1 MTSKNLEPIAI
12 IGIGAIMPGALSK
25 QEFWQ
30 NITAGKSSIT
40 EVPKTHW
47 DPALFYDPDHK
58 AKDKTYSKIG
68 GFIQG
73 FQFNSLKYRIPP
85 QIAKQ
90 MDTVQCLAIET
101 SMMALEDSGYDK
113 KEFDRTRTAVIIGN
127 AMGGI
132 KQEYSNTRINR
143 ELYYDMIKKTPS
155 FSKLDQATQD
165 AIINETEV
173 KVDEFFPP
181 ITEDTMPGELA
192 NVIAGRVANVLNVN
206 GTNFTVDAAC
216 ATSIAAADQA
226 INGLRMGNYDMV
238 ICGGVDQMMSA
249 AAFIKFSK
257 IGALSADGSYA
268 FDARANGF
276 VMAEGAGMMI
286 LKRLSDAQ
294 RDGDNIYC
302 TIRAIGAS
310 SDGKGKGITAPNP
323 KGQKFAVEKCFE
335 QLDYS
340 PADVQLMEAHG
351 TATKVG
357 DKVEVDTLNETF
369 GKEAQPGSI
378 WLGSVKSQIGH
389 AKAAAGVAAM
399 IKVACAIKEKT
410 LPPSI
415 NFETPN
421 PNIDWSTTPFKVIT
435 KAQSWETGDKLRR
448 GNISSFGFGG
458 TNFHA
463 ALEEYNPNMKP
474 IVKVANHSIKKEEST
489 QNTQDMN
496 LKVEGE
502 KLQSDFLVF
511 SADTKEELNKEMET
525 FATNIPED
533 DKFLPKLS
541 YHNHTQPKKAFAVA
555 IVAENTKKLKE
566 KIAFFVKTANTKD
579 IWNEQI
585 LHFKLKGIYP
595 FNPNSIKP
603 KVGFIFPGQGSQYVD
618 MMKDLASK
626 YKIVQDTF
634 DEADRILKEAIDTTL
649 TEVIWSL
656 PGESKEKLEER
667 ENAIKQTQM
676 TQPAVLTAD
685 VAMMR
690 LLSSFGIAPD
700 LVIGHSLGEYAAC
713 VAAGVLDFPNG
724 LKAVTTRAKAMTN
737 IKVDDPGKM
746 ASIGTHWEK
755 VAPELEKIDGYVI
768 VANKN
773 CPIQTVIAGEK
784 EPVEKAVEI
793 FTKKGIQSVIIP
805 VSHAFHSEVVKP
817 ASPAYREF
825 LNTLEIGVPRI
836 PITSNIDAKLYPT
849 EPEAVKDVMVR
860 QLISSVEWMKQLED
874 MYSRGVRLF
883 VECGPKRVMSA
894 LAASTLSDKKDIRV
908 LSSNHPKKGGIV
920 ELNDLF
926 ANLTAAGI
934 EVDWSKT
941 DINSQNSMH
950 NPAFRNWVVGEKKI
964 EQTEPVKTTV
974 EEQPMNNDSVVI
986 SGIAAGTPG
995 SWDKV
1000 FRDGNLDEILQGKN
1014 LIEPIS
1020 KEKQQKQIDKNI
1032 EYIVKSSVGNH
1043 RIEKLTSVEQAI
1055 KLLGQGGAFDLVK
1068 EFGLPERWEKSMD
1081 HTFKLAIG
1089 AGILALKNAG
1099 IPLVAYY
1106 KPTSTGSY
1114 LPDGFGLP
1122 PSMIDDTGV
1131 IFTTA
1136 FPCIDSVVKEVSEV
1150 LHYQLGTK
1158 NKEEIYNFYTNIID
1172 KIPSEEH
1179 KKEVNIWFAE
1189 NFAKY
1194 DNKNIRVFSQDFLL
1208 KVIPIAHSHFC
1219 QWIRA
1224 KGPATSLSG
1233 ACSSTAQAISVAED
1247 WLKVGRAK
1255 RVIIIGAD
1263 DISNDTLQEWLMAG
1277 FLSSGAAT
1285 REGEISKAAIPFD
1298 KRRNGMVIGMGA
1310 VGLVVEKESG
1320 TNERGMKPL
1329 AKLLNT
1335 EIVNSAFHPTRLDIN
1350 HVSQVMDRLMSR
1362 TEKQYG
1368 LNRSAMAKE
1377 MVFISHET
1385 YTPARGGSASAEVH
1399 ALKTTFKDNVKDV
1412 IVSNVKGFT
1421 GHTMGAGLEDVI
1433 AVHCLN
1439 TGQIPPIANYKEPDP
1454 ELAGITLSQGGNY
1467 DFKYALRLAA
1477 GFGSQLAMTLTERM
1491 WKKGEPRTFDEN
1503 LYKNWLKEIS
1513 GQQNPEVEVVKNT
1526 LRVKDDFKAGTKPSV
1541 VMVGSQAFVDKAT
1554 VGSAPVASAP
1564 APTPAPVE
1572 AKPEPVVAPAP
1583 QPAPAVQTSSPT
1595 TSMSEEEI
1603 TKKVITMIAEKT
1615 GYPEDM
1621 LEIDLDMEADLGI
1634 DTVKQAELFAT
1645 MRDSYGINREDGLQL
1660 KDYPTIRHCV
1670 KFVMDNIGGTQA
1682 SVPQPQPTTPSVQ
1695 KSEPQVEKPIT
1706 QPTAT
1711 STPAPTGGAD
1721 EAEVTKKVV
1730 AMIAEKTGYPEDM
1743 LEIDLDM
1750 EADLGIDTV
1759 KQADLFATMRDSYG
1773 INREDGLQ
1781 LKDYPT
1787 IRHCVKFVM
1796 DNIGGAT
1803 TPAPTPAPTPSVQKS
1818 EPQVE
1823 KPITQPTAT
1832 STPAP
1837 TGGADE
1843 AEITKKVVSMIAEK
1857 TGYPEDMLEIDL
1869 DMEADLGIDTVKQ
1882 AELFA
1887 TMRDSYGIN
1896 REDGLQLKDYPTIR
1910 HCVKFVM
1917 DNIGG
1922 AKEEA
1927 HAPTQEAPAPQP
1939 EVAPTPAPVE
1949 AKPETVEE
1957 APVKESE
1964 ENLEAYVSKKLRY
1977 VPTLVDAPLQDKADR
1992 KLSTERQVLIFGDN
2006 LATIKAHERELK
2018 DRKIPCHVFTSL
2030 KSRSK
2035 NTTIVNWSSLE
2046 ETTSIMQDYVKENP
2060 GTQGII
2066 YLLGANIKKFDKKVS
2081 AHDEL
2086 TEYTMPLFS
2095 ACRVFEKDLKNRDDA
2110 DTFIAVA
2117 TKIDGAFAYSN
2128 SEEDFNPIVASL
2140 IGTVQCLRK
2149 DMHELTGCVTKLIDF
2164 EPDTP
2169 VQRLA
2174 KTLMEE
2180 VINGDMRLMIA
2191 TKDDK
2196 RGTILSLPIRLSKD
2210 KKHFDLNKDKTVIL
2224 TGAGRSLGAMFATK
2238 IAKQYK
2244 AKLII
2249 LDIIDMPEKTSLWAK
2264 MNQTELDA
2272 LKAQMWTDMKAD
2284 TTKKATPLMLTREF
2298 AKITDAIGLYK
2309 TLNEL
2314 KSYGSEVDYYF
2325 CDVLNKSMVK
2335 EVFTKIKTKHGKADV
2350 MAHFAGFEKSK
2361 LVNEK
2366 DIAEFYRTFDIKA
2379 TSAKDFYAL
2388 NIIKDSGAWVM
2399 ISSIASKFGNL
2410 GQSDYAAANDYISK
2424 LGIMLHRKGIRAFSI
2439 NMSALAN
2446 IGMGIRPGV
2455 LEFLKSQGLEFV
2467 LPEDGMQLLLDEL
2480 VYGKVPE
2487 IVLAST
2493 LGKLDWDKQLRID
2506 YEEEIEGEDN
2516 DKEED
2521 KDDKGSN
2528 DPQPLKETEEPE
2540 ESKPEEKKPE
2550 PAKKEVK
2557 KEDKP
2562 KKISLSDAEHML
2574 ENVLD
2579 FEKDKMVSSK
2589 KTFSIEEDP
2598 YLKDHSIGGTPYVP
2612 GVMGIETFVELASK
2626 LKGKRQMGIE
2636 DVHFHLPIKL
2646 LRERP
2651 QEVRI
2656 KAEAKDKTVEME
2668 IESDFINSKGIKM
2681 GNTRKHFTA
2690 RVLKDAS
2697 SKWGEIE
2704 KPKVS
2709 FKDEFK
2715 FTAKDIYK
2723 IYFHGPSFQVLEGIF
2738 SVDEKLSLGVFKQ
2751 PEAPLWDED
2760 KPLLAYPMLI
2770 EAMFQTCGFRDLH
2783 IENRMTLPDSIG
2795 KVIVHKTDALPER
2808 LFTMAIYRGKNI
2820 EGKSI
2825 YDAYAFDESGD
2836 VWLEIE
2842 DYHMIGQ

>member
-849 EPEAVKDVMVR
+849 EPEAVK
-860 QLISSVEWMKQLED
+860 
-874 MYSRGVRLF
+874 
-883 VECGPKRVMSA
+883 
-894 LAASTLSDKKDIRV
+894 
-908 LSSNHPKKGGIV
+908 
-920 ELNDLF
+920 
-926 ANLTAAGI
+926 
-934 EVDWSKT
+934 
-941 DINSQNSMH
+941 
-950 NPAFRNWVVGEKKI
+950 
-964 EQTEPVKTTV
+964 
-974 EEQPMNNDSVVI
+974 
-986 SGIAAGTPG
+986 
-995 SWDKV
+995 
-1000 FRDGNLDEILQGKN
+1000 
-1014 LIEPIS
+1014 
-1020 KEKQQKQIDKNI
+1020 
-1032 EYIVKSSVGNH
+1032 
-1043 RIEKLTSVEQAI
+1043 
-1055 KLLGQGGAFDLVK
+1055 
-1068 EFGLPERWEKSMD
+1068 
-1081 HTFKLAIG
+1081 
-1089 AGILALKNAG
+1089 
-1099 IPLVAYY
+1099 
-1106 KPTSTGSY
+1106 
-1114 LPDGFGLP
+1114 
-1122 PSMIDDTGV
+1122 
-1131 IFTTA
+1131 
-1136 FPCIDSVVKEVSEV
+1136 
-1150 LHYQLGTK
+1150 
-1158 NKEEIYNFYTNIID
+1158 
-1172 KIPSEEH
+1172 
-1179 KKEVNIWFAE
+1179 
-1189 NFAKY
+1189 
-1194 DNKNIRVFSQDFLL
+1194 
-1208 KVIPIAHSHFC
+1208 
-1219 QWIRA
+1219 
-1224 KGPATSLSG
+1224 
-1233 ACSSTAQAISVAED
+1233 
-1247 WLKVGRAK
+1247 
-1255 RVIIIGAD
+1255 
-1263 DISNDTLQEWLMAG
+1263 
-1277 FLSSGAAT
+1277 
-1285 REGEISKAAIPFD
+1285 
-1298 KRRNGMVIGMGA
+1298 
-1310 VGLVVEKESG
+1310 
-1320 TNERGMKPL
+1320 
-1329 AKLLNT
+1329 
-1335 EIVNSAFHPTRLDIN
+1335 
-1350 HVSQVMDRLMSR
+1350 
-1362 TEKQYG
+1362 
-1368 LNRSAMAKE
+1368 
-1377 MVFISHET
+1377 
-1385 YTPARGGSASAEVH
+1385 
-1399 ALKTTFKDNVKDV
+1399 
-1412 IVSNVKGFT
+1412 
-1421 GHTMGAGLEDVI
+1421 
-1433 AVHCLN
+1433 
-1439 TGQIPPIANYKEPDP
+1439 
-1454 ELAGITLSQGGNY
+1454 
-1467 DFKYALRLAA
+1467 
-1477 GFGSQLAMTLTERM
+1477 
-1491 WKKGEPRTFDEN
+1491 
-1503 LYKNWLKEIS
+1503 
-1513 GQQNPEVEVVKNT
+1513 
-1526 LRVKDDFKAGTKPSV
+1526 
-1541 VMVGSQAFVDKAT
+1541 
-1554 VGSAPVASAP
+1554 
-1564 APTPAPVE
+1564 
-1572 AKPEPVVAPAP
+1572 
-1583 QPAPAVQTSSPT
+1583 
-1595 TSMSEEEI
+1595 
-1603 TKKVITMIAEKT
+1603 
-1615 GYPEDM
+1615 
-1621 LEIDLDMEADLGI
+1621 
-1634 DTVKQAELFAT
+1634 
-1645 MRDSYGINREDGLQL
+1645 
-1660 KDYPTIRHCV
+1660 
-1670 KFVMDNIGGTQA
+1670 
-1682 SVPQPQPTTPSVQ
+1682 
-1695 KSEPQVEKPIT
+1695 
-1706 QPTAT
+1706 
-1711 STPAPTGGAD
+1711 
-1721 EAEVTKKVV
+1721 
-1730 AMIAEKTGYPEDM
+1730 
-1743 LEIDLDM
+1743 
-1750 EADLGIDTV
+1750 
-1759 KQADLFATMRDSYG
+1759 
-1773 INREDGLQ
+1773 
-1781 LKDYPT
+1781 
-1787 IRHCVKFVM
+1787 
-1796 DNIGGAT
+1796 
-1803 TPAPTPAPTPSVQKS
+1803 
-1818 EPQVE
+1818 
-1823 KPITQPTAT
+1823 
-1832 STPAP
+1832 
-1837 TGGADE
+1837 
-1843 AEITKKVVSMIAEK
+1843 
-1857 TGYPEDMLEIDL
+1857 
-1869 DMEADLGIDTVKQ
+1869 
-1882 AELFA
+1882 
-1887 TMRDSYGIN
+1887 
-1896 REDGLQLKDYPTIR
+1896 
-1910 HCVKFVM
+1910 
-1917 DNIGG
+1917 
-1922 AKEEA
+1922 
-1927 HAPTQEAPAPQP
+1927 
-1939 EVAPTPAPVE
+1939 
-1949 AKPETVEE
+1949 
-1957 APVKESE
+1957 
-1964 ENLEAYVSKKLRY
+1964 
-1977 VPTLVDAPLQDKADR
+1977 
-1992 KLSTERQVLIFGDN
+1992 
-2006 LATIKAHERELK
+2006 
-2018 DRKIPCHVFTSL
+2018 
-2030 KSRSK
+2030 
-2035 NTTIVNWSSLE
+2035 
-2046 ETTSIMQDYVKENP
+2046 
-2060 GTQGII
+2060 
-2066 YLLGANIKKFDKKVS
+2066 
-2081 AHDEL
+2081 
-2086 TEYTMPLFS
+2086 
-2095 ACRVFEKDLKNRDDA
+2095 
-2110 DTFIAVA
+2110 
-2117 TKIDGAFAYSN
+2117 
-2128 SEEDFNPIVASL
+2128 
-2140 IGTVQCLRK
+2140 
-2149 DMHELTGCVTKLIDF
+2149 
-2164 EPDTP
+2164 
-2169 VQRLA
+2169 
-2174 KTLMEE
+2174 
-2180 VINGDMRLMIA
+2180 
-2191 TKDDK
+2191 
-2196 RGTILSLPIRLSKD
+2196 
-2210 KKHFDLNKDKTVIL
+2210 
-2224 TGAGRSLGAMFATK
+2224 
-2238 IAKQYK
+2238 
-2244 AKLII
+2244 
-2249 LDIIDMPEKTSLWAK
+2249 
-2264 MNQTELDA
+2264 
-2272 LKAQMWTDMKAD
+2272 
-2284 TTKKATPLMLTREF
+2284 
-2298 AKITDAIGLYK
+2298 
-2309 TLNEL
+2309 
-2314 KSYGSEVDYYF
+2314 
-2325 CDVLNKSMVK
+2325 
-2335 EVFTKIKTKHGKADV
+2335 
-2350 MAHFAGFEKSK
+2350 
-2361 LVNEK
+2361 
-2366 DIAEFYRTFDIKA
+2366 
-2379 TSAKDFYAL
+2379 
-2388 NIIKDSGAWVM
+2388 
-2399 ISSIASKFGNL
+2399 
-2410 GQSDYAAANDYISK
+2410 
-2424 LGIMLHRKGIRAFSI
+2424 
-2439 NMSALAN
+2439 
-2446 IGMGIRPGV
+2446 
-2455 LEFLKSQGLEFV
+2455 
-2467 LPEDGMQLLLDEL
+2467 
-2480 VYGKVPE
+2480 
-2487 IVLAST
+2487 
-2493 LGKLDWDKQLRID
+2493 
-2506 YEEEIEGEDN
+2506 
-2516 DKEED
+2516 
-2521 KDDKGSN
+2521 
-2528 DPQPLKETEEPE
+2528 
-2540 ESKPEEKKPE
+2540 
-2550 PAKKEVK
+2550 
-2557 KEDKP
+2557 
-2562 KKISLSDAEHML
+2562 
-2574 ENVLD
+2574 
-2579 FEKDKMVSSK
+2579 
-2589 KTFSIEEDP
+2589 
-2598 YLKDHSIGGTPYVP
+2598 
-2612 GVMGIETFVELASK
+2612 
-2626 LKGKRQMGIE
+2626 
-2636 DVHFHLPIKL
+2636 
-2646 LRERP
+2646 
-2651 QEVRI
+2651 
-2656 KAEAKDKTVEME
+2656 
-2668 IESDFINSKGIKM
+2668 
-2681 GNTRKHFTA
+2681 
-2690 RVLKDAS
+2690 
-2697 SKWGEIE
+2697 
-2704 KPKVS
+2704 
-2709 FKDEFK
+2709 
-2715 FTAKDIYK
+2715 
-2723 IYFHGPSFQVLEGIF
+2723 
-2738 SVDEKLSLGVFKQ
+2738 
-2751 PEAPLWDED
+2751 
-2760 KPLLAYPMLI
+2760 
-2770 EAMFQTCGFRDLH
+2770 
-2783 IENRMTLPDSIG
+2783 
-2795 KVIVHKTDALPER
+2795 
-2808 LFTMAIYRGKNI
+2808 
-2820 EGKSI
+2820 
-2825 YDAYAFDESGD
+2825 
-2836 VWLEIE
+2836 
-2842 DYHMIGQ
+2842 

>member
-1 MTSKNLEPIAI
+1 MNNKNLEPIAI
-12 IGIGAIMPGALSK
+12 IGIGAIMPGALNK

-30 NITAGKSSIT
+30 NITSGKSSII

-47 DPALFYDPDHK
+47 DPALFYDPDPK

-73 FQFNSLKYRIPP
+73 FKFDSLKYRIPP

-90 MDTVQCLAIET
+90 MDTVQQLAVET
-101 SMMALEDSGYDK
+101 SMMALADAGYDK

-127 AMGGI
+127 AMGGM

-143 ELYYDMIKKTPS
+143 ALYYDMIKKTAS
-155 FSKLDQATQD
+155 FSKLDKATQD
-165 AIINETEV
+165 AIINETEI
-173 KVDEFFPP
+173 KVDEVFQP
-181 ITEDTMPGELA
+181 ITEDTMPGELS

-206 GTNFTVDAAC
+206 GTNFAVDAAC

-226 INGLRMGNYDMV
+226 INGLRMGNYDMA

-257 IGALSADGSYA
+257 IGALSPDGSYA

-323 KGQKFAVEKCFE
+323 KGQRLAVEKCFE
-335 QLDYS
+335 QLDYK
-340 PADVQLMEAHG
+340 PNDIQLVEAHG

-357 DKVEVDTLNETF
+357 DKVEVDALNETF
-369 GKEAQPGSI
+369 GKEAKPSSI

-399 IKVACAIKEKT
+399 IKVALAIKEKT

-421 PNIDWSTTPFKVIT
+421 PNVDWSTTPFKVIT
-435 KAQSWETGDKLRR
+435 KAQPWETGDKLRR

-463 ALEEYNPNMKP
+463 ALEEYNPNSKP
-474 IVKVANHSIKKEEST
+474 VKVANHSIKKET
-489 QNTQDMN
+489 NMQDIN

-502 KLQSDFLVF
+502 KLQGDFLVF
-511 SADTKEELNKEMET
+511 SADTKEELNKELEM
-525 FATNIPED
+525 FATNIPDD

-541 YHNHTQPKKAFAVA
+541 YHNHIQPKKAFAVA

-566 KIAFFVKTANTKD
+566 KIEFFVKTANSKD
-579 IWNEQI
+579 IWGEQI

-595 FNPNSIKP
+595 FKANSHKP

-626 YKIVQDTF
+626 YKVVQDTF
-634 DEADRILKEAIDTTL
+634 DEADKILKSLINTTL

-656 PGESKEKLEER
+656 PGEGKEKLEER

-690 LLSSFGIAPD
+690 LLSSFGIKPD

-755 VAPELEKIDGYVI
+755 VVPELEKIPGYVI

-784 EPVEKAVEI
+784 EPVDKAVEI

-825 LNTLEIGVPRI
+825 LDTLEIGIPNI
-836 PITSNIDAKLYPT
+836 PITSNIDAQPYPT

-874 MYSRGVRLF
+874 MYARGVRLF

-894 LAASTLSDKKDIRV
+894 LATSTLSDKKDIRV

-941 DINSQNSMH
+941 DINSTDSMH
-950 NPAFRNWVVGEKKI
+950 NPAFRKWVVGE
-964 EQTEPVKTTV
+964 PVKASV
-974 EEQPMNNDSVVI
+974 EEQPMKSESIVI

-1000 FRDGNLDEILQGKN
+1000 FREGNLDEILQGKN

-1032 EYIVKSSVGNH
+1032 EYIVKSKVGNH

-1055 KLLGQGGAFDLVK
+1055 KLAGQGGAFDLVK
-1068 EFGLPERWEKSMD
+1068 EFGLPERWEQSMD
-1081 HTFKLAIG
+1081 NTFKLAIG

-1136 FPCIDSVVKEVSEV
+1136 FPCIDSIVKEVSEV
-1150 LHYQLGTK
+1150 LTYQLGTK
-1158 NKEEIYNFYTNIID
+1158 NKEEIYNFYTKIID

-1179 KKEVNIWFAE
+1179 KKEVNLWFAE
-1189 NFAKY
+1189 NFAKQS
-1194 DNKNIRVFSQDFLL
+1194 DSSPRVFAQDFLV

-1233 ACSSTAQAISVAED
+1233 ACSSTAQAISIAED
-1247 WLKVGRAK
+1247 WIKVGRAK

-1285 REGEISKAAIPFD
+1285 RKGEISEAALPFD
-1298 KRRNGMVIGMGA
+1298 KRRNGMIIGMGA

-1329 AKLLNT
+1329 VKLLGT

-1362 TEKQYG
+1362 TENKYG
-1368 LNRSAMAKE
+1368 LNRADMAKE

-1385 YTPARGGSASAEVH
+1385 YTPARGGSASAEVN

-1439 TGQIPPIANYKEPDP
+1439 TGQIPPIANYKEPDS
-1454 ELAGITLSQGGNY
+1454 ELAGINLSKGGNY

-1491 WKKGEPRTFDEN
+1491 YKKGEPRIFDEAKH
-1503 LYKNWLKEIS
+1503 KNWLIQIS
-1513 GQQNPEVEVVKNT
+1513 GQQNPELEVVQNT

-1541 VMVGSQAFVDKAT
+1541 VMIGAQAFVDKAN
-1554 VGSAPVASAP
+1554 VGMEKPVVPVAEKP
-1564 APTPAPVE
+1564 APTPVETKPTPTPVE
-1572 AKPEPVVAPAP
+1572 TKPTPAKDVATPTPVA
-1583 QPAPAVQTSSPT
+1583 SPST
-1595 TSMSEEEI
+1595 MSEEEI
-1603 TKKVITMIAEKT
+1603 TKKVV
-1615 GYPEDM
+1615 G
-1621 LEIDLDMEADLGI
+1621 
-1634 DTVKQAELFAT
+1634 
-1645 MRDSYGINREDGLQL
+1645 
-1660 KDYPTIRHCV
+1660 
-1670 KFVMDNIGGTQA
+1670 
-1682 SVPQPQPTTPSVQ
+1682 
-1695 KSEPQVEKPIT
+1695 
-1706 QPTAT
+1706 
-1711 STPAPTGGAD
+1711 
-1721 EAEVTKKVV
+1721 
-1730 AMIAEKTGYPEDM
+1730 
-1743 LEIDLDM
+1743 
-1750 EADLGIDTV
+1750 
-1759 KQADLFATMRDSYG
+1759 
-1773 INREDGLQ
+1773 
-1781 LKDYPT
+1781 
-1787 IRHCVKFVM
+1787 
-1796 DNIGGAT
+1796 
-1803 TPAPTPAPTPSVQKS
+1803 
-1818 EPQVE
+1818 
-1823 KPITQPTAT
+1823 
-1832 STPAP
+1832 
-1837 TGGADE
+1837 
-1843 AEITKKVVSMIAEK
+1843 MIAEK

-1922 AKEEA
+1922 AT
-1927 HAPTQEAPAPQP
+1927 APSSEPQATTSSVQKTEPPVQQP
-1939 EVAPTPAPVE
+1939 EVEVKPEPAPIPSVQKSEPSVEQPSAQPTVTPEPTSKVKTSQPVATPSPTPQTPSVATPTPVASPSTIGEEEITKKVVGMIAEKTGYPEDMLEIDLDMEADLGIDTVKQAELFATMRDSYGINREDGLQLKDYPTIRHCVKFVMDNIGGATASSSEPQATTSSVQKTEPPVQQPEVEVKPEPAPIPSVQKSEPSVEQPSAQPTATPEPKVVE
-1949 AKPETVEE
+1949 AKPEAVVE
-1957 APVKESE
+1957 KEEDIE
-1964 ENLEAYVSKKLRY
+1964 EYVSKKLRY
-1977 VPTLVDAPLQDKADR
+1977 VPTLVDAPLQDKAER
-1992 KLSTERQVLIFGDN
+1992 KLSTEREVLIFGDN
-2006 LATIKAHERELK
+2006 IATIKAHEQELK
-2018 DRKIPCHVFTSL
+2018 DRKIPYHVFTSL

-2035 NTTIVNWSSLE
+2035 NTTIINWKNLD
-2046 ETTSIMQDYVKENP
+2046 ETTAILQEYAKENP
-2060 GTQGII
+2060 NMQGII

-2086 TEYTMPLFS
+2086 TEYVMPLFS

-2117 TKIDGAFAYSN
+2117 TKIDGAFGYSN
-2128 SEEDFNPIVASL
+2128 SEEDFNPTGGALV
-2140 IGTVQCLRK
+2140 GTAQCLRK
-2149 DMHELTGCVTKLIDF
+2149 DMYELTGCLTKAMDF
-2164 EPDTP
+2164 EPDVP
-2169 VQRLA
+2169 VQRMA
-2174 KTLMEE
+2174 KMLMEE
-2180 VINGDMRLMIA
+2180 VINGDMRFMIA

-2196 RGTILSLPIRLSKD
+2196 RGTMFAIPTKLNRD
-2210 KKHFDLNKDKTVIL
+2210 KRRFDLKDKTIIV
-2224 TGAGRSLGAMFATK
+2224 TGGGRGLGAMFAGK
-2238 IAKQYK
+2238 AAKQYK
-2244 AKLII
+2244 SKIII
-2249 LDIIDMPEKTSLWAK
+2249 LDIIDMPEKVSVWAE
-2264 MNQTELDA
+2264 MNDTELEA
-2272 LKAQMWTDMKAD
+2272 LKTQMWNEMKAD
-2284 TTKKATPLMLTREF
+2284 TTKKSTPLMLKKAFE
-2298 AKITDAIGLYK
+2298 KVLDAVNLYK
-2309 TLNEL
+2309 NINKL
-2314 KSYGSEVDYYF
+2314 KSYGAEVDYYF
-2325 CDVLNKSMVK
+2325 CDVLNSSLVK

-2350 MAHFAGFEKSK
+2350 MVHFAGLEKSK

-2366 DIAEFYRTFDIKA
+2366 DIDEFYRIFDIKA
-2379 TSAKDFYAL
+2379 TVAKNFYAS

-2399 ISSIASKFGNL
+2399 ISSIAGKFGNL
-2410 GQSDYAAANDYISK
+2410 GQSDYAAASDYISK
-2424 LGIMLHRKGIRAFSI
+2424 MAIQLHRKGIRAFAI
-2439 NMSALAN
+2439 DMSALAN
-2446 IGMGIRPGV
+2446 VGMGVRPGV

-2487 IVLAST
+2487 IVLTST
-2493 LGKLDWDKQLRID
+2493 LGKLDWDKQVRID
-2506 YEEEIEGEDN
+2506 YDEETEDEN
-2516 DKEED
+2516 KKEKLQKNKLSE
-2521 KDDKGSN
+2521 SETE
-2528 DPQPLKETEEPE
+2528 PLKEVEEPE
-2540 ESKPEEKKPE
+2540 VKSEPEKTP
-2550 PAKKEVK
+2550 KKEVK
-2557 KEDKP
+2557 EE
-2562 KKISLSDAEHML
+2562 KISLDKAEHML
-2574 ENVLD
+2574 ENVMD
-2579 FEKDKMVSSK
+2579 FEQDKMLDAK
-2589 KTFSIEEDP
+2589 KEFSIEEDP
-2598 YLKDHSIGGTPYVP
+2598 YLKDHAIDGTPYVP
-2612 GVMGIETFVELASK
+2612 GVMGIETFVEVASK
-2626 LKGKRQMGIE
+2626 MKGKRQMGIE

-2656 KAEAKDKTVEME
+2656 KAENKGKTTEME

-2690 RVLKDAS
+2690 RTLKDAS
-2697 SKWGEIE
+2697 GKWGEVE

-2709 FKDEFK
+2709 FSDEFK

-2738 SVDEKLSLGVFKQ
+2738 SVDEKLSLGVFKK
-2751 PEAPLWDED
+2751 PTAPLWSES

-2770 EAMFQTCGFRDLH
+2770 EAVFQTCGFRDLH

-2795 KVIVHKTDALPER
+2795 KVIVHKTAVLPEK